1 MVCMEE
7 IYTENALVR
16 YLYKESDLF
25 ERLEIEDAL
34 ENDQQFF
41 QLFIRLK
48 KAKNNLS
55 HLALIPSVPSL
66 QNILNYSAALS
77 VEA

>member
-34 ENDQQFF
+34 ENDHRLF
-41 QLFIRLK
+41 QLFLRLK
-48 KAKNNLS
+48 KTKNNLS
-55 HLALIPSVPSL
+55 HLALIPSVSSL

>member
-1 MVCMEE
+1 MEE

-34 ENDQQFF
+34 ENDHRLF
-41 QLFIRLK
+41 QLFLRLK
-48 KAKNNLS
+48 KTKNNLS
-55 HLALIPSVPSL
+55 PLALIPSVSSL

>member
-34 ENDQQFF
+34 ENDHRLF
-41 QLFIRLK
+41 QLFLRLK
-48 KAKNNLS
+48 KTKNNLS
-55 HLALIPSVPSL
+55 PLALIPSVSSL

>member
-1 MVCMEE
+1 MEE

-34 ENDQQFF
+34 ENDQQ
-41 QLFIRLK
+41 LFRLFVRLN
-48 KAKNNLS
+48 KAKINLS
-55 HLALIPSVPSL
+55 HLALLPSVTSI
-66 QNILNYSAALS
+66 QNILNCSAALS